1 MHRRLPDVL
10 SKSDQQLG
18 EIDIMAQP
26 KQPKVCQRVRRGKI
40 TFFCELGGKQYGL
53 GTDPIAA
60 QVAFGQLLTE
70 HHARKQL
77 GVDQQASPQPAKVEK
92 PLTVRAVLLAFLE
105 SVKNDPDTAE
115 STYRFYARAI
125 VGDAKTKPKGN
136 RKPFVSFDAYL
147 VKQGLADMLVADFGP
162 SVVNDWIASHFS
174 EAKANYRHNLIRPI
188 QAAFNWAKV
197 NRRDW
202 RKHLAD
208 DPLAGLKKP
217 KQTPRDA
224 YITAEQW
231 AKVLETA
238 EGEFLDLLIVL
249 KESGARPQELR
260 LAEAKHFDRE
270 GRRLY
275 FPKPIKKVRGEQRER
290 IIRLE
295 GRAFEI
301 VQRLALKY
309 PNGPLF
315 RNERRNAWTKNALNW
330 RCKRLR
336 DKLGFALCPYSLRHT
351 FCQDAINRGVHPV
364 MLAELIGHAN
374 ALMVMKVYQKASK
387 CEGDL
392 QAALKR
398 AIG

>member
-1 MHRRLPDVL
+1 M
-10 SKSDQQLG
+10 
-18 EIDIMAQP
+18 
-26 KQPKVCQRVRRGKI
+26 KQPKICQRKRRGK
-40 TFFCELGGKQYGL
+40 TTYFCEFRGPQYENGRQTFGL
-53 GTDPIAA
+53 GTDPEAA
-60 QVAFGQLLTE
+60 QDLFADLLAK
-70 HHARKQL
+70 HRARKQL
-77 GVDQQASPQPAKVEK
+77 GVDQQASQQPAKVEK

-105 SVKNDPDTAE
+105 SVKADPDSAE

-125 VGDAKTKPKGN
+125 VGIPKAKPKAKAKAKAKPADEN
-136 RKPFVSFDAYL
+136 KREQKPFVSFDAYL
-147 VKQGLADMLVADFGP
+147 VKQGLAEMQVADFGP
-162 SVVNDWIASHFS
+162 STVNDWIASHFS

-202 RKHLAD
+202 RKQLAD

-295 GRAFEI
+295 GRAFEV

-309 PNGPLF
+309 PSGPLF

-336 DKLGFALCPYSLRHT
+336 DKLGFKLCPYSLRHT
-351 FCQDAINRGVHPV
+351 FCTDALTRGVDPLTV
-364 MLAELIGHAN
+364 AELMGHRDGQ
-374 ALMVMKVYQKASK
+374 MVMRVYQKISK
-387 CEGDL
+387 KDDHL
-392 QAALKR
+392 RAALVR